1 VPGVSAQVSRLERE
15 LGAPLI
21 DRSGGTATLTAA
33 GAAVLELA
41 RQTLA
46 SADAVRR
53 TVQGD
58 QRSPARAAPPGHG
71 DRLHD
76 QPPEATAPTAVL
88 DLAGRRLGVAVLSA
102 SMLTGRDDLTTIQI
116 RDVKRTA
123 NLALVWRPGPGPA
136 ARELLDYLHTAFGLA
151 PAGP

>member
-1 VPGVSAQVSRLERE
+1 MPGVSAQVSRLERE

-33 GAAVLELA
+33 GAAVLE
-41 RQTLA
+41 
-46 SADAVRR
+46 
-53 TVQGD
+53 
-58 QRSPARAAPPGHG
+58 
-71 DRLHD
+71 
-76 QPPEATAPTAVL
+76 
-88 DLAGRRLGVAVLSA
+88 LAGRRLGVAVLSA